1 MCCVL
6 VRKYKSVDNCFAPV
20 FLSLIYERTWCS
32 KCAIYNSV
40 SRACLLCIYIYI
52 YLSGVDARVS
62 LVDSARSGAQKHL
75 DEHAQNVAPLESA
88 AALLLGRLRF
98 SI

>member
-1 MCCVL
+1 MKELGAPSVQSIIACR
-6 VRKYKSVDNCFAPV
+6 VRVYYV
-20 FLSLIYERTWCS
+20 
-32 KCAIYNSV
+32 
-40 SRACLLCIYIYI
+40 YIYI